1 VTVAPAVPSARDAP
15 PAPLLA
21 VEELSVAFAAKEGE
35 LTAVDRVSF
44 AIAPGEVMALVGESG
59 CGKSVTSLA
68 IMGLLPKS
76 AARVAHGAIRLRG
89 GDGQVADLVTLP
101 EKKLRTLRG
110 DVMAMIFQEPM
121 TSLNPLEKVG
131 DQVAEALVM
140 HRGVGWAAARRAAG
154 ELLGHVG
161 LPDPEKKLI
170 AYPHEL
176 SGGMRQRVMIAMAL
190 ACRPRLLIADEP
202 TTALDVTVQAQIL
215 DLMRQ
220 LRREYG
226 MAILFITHDLGVVA
240 EIADRV
246 SVMYAGQ
253 IVETGSVRDVL
264 QRPRHPYTRALMGAL
279 PRIDRRGG
287 KLAAI
292 PGLVPDLRNIPAGCR
307 YHPRCAEARAGSCDT
322 TVPAFEAAGAGIGVR
337 CLRWRELAA
346 T

>member
-1 VTVAPAVPSARDAP
+1 VTAARDAADAP
-15 PAPLLA
+15 GAPSPPLLA
-21 VEELSVAFAAKEGE
+21 VEELSVAFASADGE

-68 IMGLLPKS
+68 IMGLLPRP
-76 AARVAHGAIRLRG
+76 AARIAHGAIRFRD
-89 GDGQVADLVTLP
+89 GDGIAADVATMP
-101 EKKLRTLRG
+101 EKRLRMLRG
-110 DVMAMIFQEPM
+110 DALAMIFQEPM

-140 HRGVGWAAARRAAG
+140 HRGVGWRAARSAAG
-154 ELLGHVG
+154 ELLDHVG
-161 LPDPEKKLI
+161 LSDPEKKLV

-307 YHPRCAEARAGSCDT
+307 YHPRCAEARSGSCDT
-322 TVPAFEAAGAGIGVR
+322 QAPAFEEAGSGIGVR

>member
-1 VTVAPAVPSARDAP
+1 VTVAPAGPSARDAP

-68 IMGLLPKS
+68 IMGLLPKP
-76 AARVAHGAIRLRG
+76 AARIANGAIRLRD
-89 GDGQVADLVTLP
+89 GDGQVADLATMP
-101 EKKLRTLRG
+101 EKRLRTLRG

-140 HRGVGWAAARRAAG
+140 HRGVGWAAARRSAG

-161 LPDPEKKLI
+161 MPDPDKKLI

-190 ACRPRLLIADEP
+190 ACNPRLLIADEP
-202 TTALDVTVQAQIL
+202 TTALDVTMQAQIL

-220 LRREYG
+220 LRRDT
-226 MAILFITHDLGVVA
+226 AWRSCSSPTTSASSRRSPTASV
-240 EIADRV
+240 
-246 SVMYAGQ
+246 VMYAGQ

-287 KLAAI
+287 RLAAI

-307 YHPRCAEARAGSCDT
+307 YHPRCAEARAGSCDAK
-322 TVPAFEAAGAGIGVR
+322 VPVFEATGPGIGVR